1 MKKNLIKEER
11 NLAVRRLSARGV
23 SNKDI
28 SKRLGVTYGTVWNI
42 INNYPHS
49 KQKEMKALETKGE
62 KHYKNGSIEPV
73 EYILKNKMGYLEGN
87 VIKYVTRHRDKGKS
101 QDIKKAIHYLE
112 MILEAEY
119 HEA

>member
-28 SKRLGVTYGTVWNI
+28 SKRLGVPYGTVWNI

-49 KQKEMKALETKGE
+49 KPKEMKTLQTKGE